1 MSVRCLTLEPTL
13 SLAGSKN
20 LGGVFK
26 KVHRHL
32 IACPLRSRFNWRM
45 LALTRRRSP
54 DAPDECW
61 HVYFGDVRVG
71 TIAIRT
77 GIPHHEDPWGWAC
90 GFYPGGHPAECT
102 SGAAATFDQAR
113 VEFED
118 AWRIFLSNRTEA
130 DFETWRAE
138 RDWTARKYAMWQ
150 AGERLPSQKPSVL
163 MTRRCGQV
171 FDSHRLEDNLIH
183 VPHIS
188 AAESVHAR

>member
-1 MSVRCLTLEPTL
+1 MQSRNVCPVFDTGTDVITGRKQKFRRCVQKGTSPLDCLPAPIAL
-13 SLAGSKN
+13 QLA
-20 LGGVFK
+20 
-26 KVHRHL
+26 H
-32 IACPLRSRFNWRM
+32 ACPH
-45 LALTRRRSP
+45 RRSP

-118 AWRIFLSNRTEA
+118 AWRVFLRSERKPISRHGA
-130 DFETWRAE
+130 LSAIGPRAN
-138 RDWTARKYAMWQ
+138 M
-150 AGERLPSQKPSVL
+150 
-163 MTRRCGQV
+163 RCGKPASGCRRRNQV
-171 FDSHRLEDNLIH
+171 S
-183 VPHIS
+183 
-188 AAESVHAR
+188 

>member
-1 MSVRCLTLEPTL
+1 
-13 SLAGSKN
+13 
-20 LGGVFK
+20 VFK
-26 KVHRHL
+26 KVHRQL
-32 IACPLRSRFNWRM
+32 IASPLRSRFNWRM

-118 AWRIFLSNRTEA
+118 AWRVFLRSERKPISRHGA
-130 DFETWRAE
+130 LSAIGPRAN
-138 RDWTARKYAMWQ
+138 M
-150 AGERLPSQKPSVL
+150 
-163 MTRRCGQV
+163 RCGKPASGCRRRNQV
-171 FDSHRLEDNLIH
+171 S
-183 VPHIS
+183 
-188 AAESVHAR
+188 